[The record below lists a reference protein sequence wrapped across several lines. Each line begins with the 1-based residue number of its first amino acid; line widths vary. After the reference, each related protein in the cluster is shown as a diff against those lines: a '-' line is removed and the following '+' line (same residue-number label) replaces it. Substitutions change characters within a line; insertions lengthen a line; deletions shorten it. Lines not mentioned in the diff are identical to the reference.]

1 MTTFAVTDP
10 AHTIA
15 AINYA
20 LSNLTTGNV
29 SGNVTLPGNVLVAN
43 TATGVI
49 SQYGNTAQVFG
60 YLYQWVN
67 LRYSNNSTGGSG
79 SFSTVP
85 TNANYYGVF
94 NSVSSAPSNNPTD
107 YQWYQVAGGFGTSRI
122 LYYSAIGGRQVQWA
136 AANSAPSSD
145 YVPSVA
151 NVAINLDIVTTAAGT
166 PGQRGPIAMAYVVT
180 TADPTTATSSQ
191 LTAWFSA
198 SRDATTP
205 PIGTGLSPP
214 VVGDTAQFVYI
225 NGTTNPSVC
234 YTYNGSIWS
243 PVNAQ
248 VISGNVLVNGTVAAN
263 AIIAGS
269 ITSTQI
275 AADSIV
281 GSRIAANTITS
292 TNIQTGTIT
301 ANNIAGNTIT
311 GNNIA
316 AGTITTNNFTANTI
330 QGNIIA
336 AGTITAE
343 QLAANAI
350 TANTVVSTGAVLGSD
365 ASLGFWLDGTTGNA
379 RFGNNLSIGS
389 SVTIGTVISG
399 GSLTGNTVGATQIVN
414 GSITTDKFTAN
425 TINGNIISAG
435 TITANQLSANA
446 LTANTVVSTGA
457 TLGSNTSPG
466 FWLQGNT
473 GNARFGNSV
482 SIGNLLTVGTNAFIG
497 ANLTVG
503 ANSSIGGNLIIG
515 TNANIG
521 ANLTVGANASIGNL
535 LTVGTNA
542 FIGANLTVGANS
554 SIGGNLIIGTNAN
567 IGANLTVGANASIGG
582 NLIIGSNANISVN
595 LKIGNTATIGNN
607 LTVGANANIGGNLF
621 VSGLITTGN
630 LNANTVS
637 TTTILPSNVTIATSN
652 NTTAGPIYNSPSNNV
667 WYSTNITTTI
677 TPPTPPTSMYVLV
690 WDSAEFQIFYTGQ
703 AISITTEILRSST
716 GGNVSLDS
724 TTSDFI
730 SSGTGSHTLAST
742 YFTNGWIDATLPS
755 GSPVMTYVRRIK
767 FGTVSGYPA
776 PVVSLLGFQNVSI
789 TAQLAKR

>member
-521 ANLTVGANASIGNL
+521 ANLTVGANASIG
-535 LTVGTNA
+535 
-542 FIGANLTVGANS
+542 
-554 SIGGNLIIGTNAN
+554 
-567 IGANLTVGANASIGG
+567 G